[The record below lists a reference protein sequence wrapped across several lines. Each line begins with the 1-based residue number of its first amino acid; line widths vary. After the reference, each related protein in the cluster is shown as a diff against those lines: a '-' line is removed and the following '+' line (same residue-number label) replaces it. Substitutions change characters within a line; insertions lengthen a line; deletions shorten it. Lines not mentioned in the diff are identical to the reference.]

1 MVMRAGL
8 FGRARPIVK
17 KEVGGWIRRMQST
30 ASSSNSTLQEA
41 SKLSASEKATLD
53 TAEDELE
60 LTTGIIQKSSKEGLL
75 YFDHLYPRLL
85 KFGPVSMD
93 GIVNK
98 VLGLDGD
105 KLHQTL
111 TKHCVPEDSPLKLT
125 KVTPRMK
132 DGGAFARFS
141 VDEEMAGNENW
152 NTQKIETTLAKYF
165 NERGFRPWYNS
176 PLSPVRVFPVR
187 GTPWIEDL
195 RRSRNSNL
203 KVYFEGED
211 ISQEALYSVFRRY
224 GPIMDIIPPEP
235 GDPEPRSAQVN
246 FSYKTDAATARNCV
260 NGLSLK
266 GGKTKLHISFEKTD
280 RQNALFKWLVEHP
293 RIVIPVLFAL
303 LATLAVMIFEP
314 IRAFSI
320 RHKITGRYVVLDG
333 YPTLNKIK
341 NIIFGFF
348 TKVHGYVDDSLTS
361 IGWKDGAG
369 YNPMEHL
376 WDARKEAINTLKQ
389 WVKEGADTFIVVY
402 GPRGSG
408 KDSLVQNQALKDR
421 ENVLTIDCSA
431 LVKSRSDSAFLKAAS
446 RSLGYYPVFPW
457 MNSISTFLDLI
468 AQGLTGQKTGFSESI
483 ETQFKNMLT
492 TAATAVSQ
500 SALEKRAKNQDGTRE
515 NYLQLHPE
523 NKPVIVIR
531 NLVSRSEEKN
541 SFVYTQLAEWAAGLI
556 QANVAHV
563 VFVTDD
569 VAYDKVLEKSLPNQV
584 FKVLPV
590 GDANRTA
597 AYNFVLEQ
605 VRANQRQKRKEK
617 EEAEEMGEET
627 KKRKDKEPS
636 IRLEGL
642 EEALEPIGGRMTDLQ
657 AFSRRLK
664 SGETPHHAVADMIE
678 QAKVEVL
685 LMFVTKATKQWTK
698 EQAWT
703 LIKMLA
709 AQEDMDKK
717 PHQSNNHSFFGIGKG
732 EEEEEEEQDRSSSKN
747 NKDEHKPIWL
757 PLNTLS
763 QDSNFSSP
771 QQQESL
777 NELENSEM
785 IKLRTEAGRIIAIR
799 AGKPLYQ
806 AAFTSLAKDASLS
819 AWMESQILNMM
830 ISKESSSIREY
841 EMELESL
848 AKLPSKWEIKS
859 RIDYLS
865 TKLHGCQER
874 IEGYEKEL
882 AHQKKVI
889 QKTKGN

>member
-1 MVMRAGL
+1 MVVVVIRTGL
-8 FGRARPIVK
+8 FGGTRPIARRGF
-17 KEVGGWIRRMQST
+17 GGWIGRFQST
-30 ASSSNSTLQEA
+30 ASDSNSMLQEA
-41 SKLSASEKATLD
+41 SKLSASEKATLE
-53 TAEDELE
+53 TAENDELE

-75 YFDHLYPRLL
+75 YFDNLYPRLL

-98 VLGLDGD
+98 LLGLDGD
-105 KLHQTL
+105 KLHETL
-111 TKHCVPEDSPLKLT
+111 KKHCVPEGSPLKVT
-125 KVTPRMK
+125 KVTPRVK

-141 VDEEMAGNENW
+141 VDEEMGGNEHW
-152 NTQKIETTLAKYF
+152 NTQTIETTLSRYF
-165 NERGFRPWYNS
+165 NEHGFRPWYNS
-176 PLSPVRVFPVR
+176 PFRPVRVFPVR

-235 GDPEPRSAQVN
+235 GDPQPRSAQVN
-246 FSYKTDAATARNCV
+246 FAYKTDAATARNCA

-266 GGKTKLHISFEKTD
+266 GGKTKLHISFEKVD
-280 RQNALFKWLVEHP
+280 RQNAAIKWIFDHP

-333 YPTLNKIK
+333 YPKLNKVK

-348 TKVHGYVDDSLTS
+348 TKLHGYVDDSLTS
-361 IGWKDGAG
+361 IGWKDEAG

-389 WVKEGADTFIVVY
+389 WINEGVGTFIVVF

-408 KDSLVQNQALKDR
+408 KDSLVQNQALQNR
-421 ENVLTIDCSA
+421 GNVLIIDCSA
-431 LVKSRSDSAFLKAAS
+431 LVKSRSDSAFLKTAS

-500 SALEKRAKNQDGTRE
+500 SALEKRAKDQDGTKE

-556 QANVAHV
+556 QANIAHV

-590 GDANRTA
+590 GDANRSA

-605 VRANQRQKRKEK
+605 VRASQQQKKKEK
-617 EEAEEMGEET
+617 KEAEEMGEDE
-627 KKRKDKEPS
+627 KKPKENEPS
-636 IRLEGL
+636 IHLEGL

-657 AFSRRLK
+657 ALSRRLK
-664 SGETPHHAVADMIE
+664 SGETPHRAVTDMIE
-678 QAKVEVL
+678 QAKIEVL
-685 LMFVTKATKQWTK
+685 LMFVTKATERWTK

-709 AQEDMDKK
+709 AQEDMEKK
-717 PHQSNNHSFFGIGKG
+717 PHQSNNHSFFGIGKDEDEKG
-732 EEEEEEEQDRSSSKN
+732 LNSSSN
-747 NKDEHKPIWL
+747 NEDEHKPIWL
-757 PLNTLS
+757 PLNILS

-771 QQQESL
+771 QQQEAL

-785 IKLRTEAGRIIAIR
+785 IKLQTEAGRVIAIR

-830 ISKESSSIREY
+830 ISKENSSIREY
-841 EMELESL
+841 ETELESL

-859 RIDYLS
+859 RIDYVS